1 MRETGARLFDLEGNC
16 MENTN
21 ERISLVNIEDEMQRA
36 YIDYSMSVII
46 GRALPDAR
54 DGLKPGN
61 RRILYAMKERGWT
74 HSKAYVKCAKVVG
87 EVIGNYHPH
96 GDTAV
101 YDTMV
106 RMAQEWA
113 MRGMLIEG
121 QGNFGSIDGDRAAA
135 YRYTECRLQPLAEEM
150 LADIDKN
157 TVDMRPNFDES
168 LLEPSVLPSR
178 IPNLLV
184 NGSTGIAVGM
194 ATNIPPHNLGE
205 VVDGT
210 IHLID
215 NPEASVEDLCEYV
228 KGPDFPTG
236 GMVYG
241 LGAVRDFYTTGRGKI
256 KMRGKAEIEEDDNGK
271 ARIIISEIPYALN
284 KTLLIQKM
292 VHLVRDKVLDG
303 ISDIRDE
310 SGKEGI
316 RLVVELKRNAVPRV
330 MLNGL
335 YKYTQM
341 ESTFGSIMLAID
353 KGKPRVMNLKQALQC
368 FIDHRFEVV
377 TRRTEFELEK
387 AKARAHILE
396 GFLIAMDN
404 MDEVVRI
411 IRESKNREEAQERL
425 VAKFGLSEVQARA
438 ILDMRLYQLTGL
450 EREKV
455 EDEYAELKKLMEY
468 LEDLLAN
475 PSKIYGVI
483 KEDLKQVRAKYGD
496 ARRTE
501 LCINEGEIN
510 MEDLIADERCVI
522 TLSNTGYIKR
532 VPTDMY
538 REQRRGGRGVIGM
551 GTKEEDFVEHI
562 FSASTHDYLLCFTE
576 AGRMYWLKA
585 YYVPEGTR
593 QSRGRSLANVLR
605 MAPDE
610 KLAAIL
616 CVRELDD
623 DTHNLI
629 MATKKGIIK
638 KTVLSAYKNVRLAG
652 INAINIDEDD
662 KLLGVKLTD
671 GANEIILSMK
681 NGKAIRFSEQD
692 ARPIGRIARGV
703 KGVSLEGD
711 DEVVTIDIV
720 DTDATMMTI
729 TENGYGKRTNFDEYR
744 TQSRSGKGIIS
755 IQTTE
760 RNGRV
765 VAGYAV
771 KADESLMLITANGK
785 LIRMS
790 IGDLRVIG
798 RATQGVRLIKLESGD
813 TLVSAI
819 TLEAEDEAQDTEQDG
834 TAGASAPDAAGSEES
849 ETATDSADP
858 KDQA

>member
-1 MRETGARLFDLEGNC
+1 
-16 MENTN
+16 MENMTP
-21 ERISLVNIEDEMQRA
+21 RIDLINVEDEMQRA

-74 HSKAYVKCAKVVG
+74 HSKAFVKCAKVVG

-96 GDTAV
+96 GDSAV

-168 LLEPSVLPSR
+168 LMEPAVLPSR

-194 ATNIPPHNLGE
+194 ATNIPPHNLSE
-205 VVDGT
+205 VIDGT

-215 NPEASVEDLCEYV
+215 NPDAPVEELCEHI

-241 LGAVRDFYTTGRGKI
+241 LSAVRDFYTTGRGKI
-256 KMRGKAEIEEDDNGK
+256 KMRGKAEIVEDDNGK

-292 VHLVRDKVLDG
+292 VHLVKEKVLDG

-330 MLNGL
+330 MLNSI

-353 KGKPRVMNLKQALQC
+353 NGKPRVMDLKEALQC
-368 FIDHRFEVV
+368 FIDHRFDVI
-377 TRRTEFELEK
+377 TRRTQFDLEK
-387 AKARAHILE
+387 AQARAHILE

-404 MDEVVRI
+404 MDDVVRI
-411 IRESKNREEAQERL
+411 IRDSKNREEAQDRL
-425 VAKFGLSEVQARA
+425 IEKFGLSEVQAKA

-455 EDEYAELKKLMEY
+455 ESEYAELKKLMEY
-468 LEDLLAN
+468 LEDLLAH
-475 PSKIYGVI
+475 PEKIYGVI
-483 KEDLKQVRAKYGD
+483 KEDLGQIRAKYGEP
-496 ARRTE
+496 RRTE

-510 MEDLIADERCVI
+510 MEDLIADEPCVI

-532 VPTDMY
+532 VPTDTY
-538 REQRRGGRGVIGM
+538 RQQRRGGRGVIGM
-551 GTKEEDFVEHI
+551 STKDEDFVEKI

-593 QSRGRSLANVLR
+593 QARGRALANVLE

-616 CVRELDD
+616 CVRDLDD

-629 MATKKGIIK
+629 MATRNGVVK
-638 KTVLSAYKNVRLAG
+638 KTVLSAYKNVRAAG
-652 INAINIDEDD
+652 VKAINIDEDD
-662 KLLGVKLTD
+662 RLIGVQMTD
-671 GANEIILSMK
+671 GTDEIILSMK
-681 NGKAIRFSEQD
+681 NGKAIRFKEQD
-692 ARPIGRIARGV
+692 ARAMGRVSRGV
-703 KGVSLEGD
+703 RGVRLEGD
-711 DEVVTIDIV
+711 DEVVTVEIV
-720 DTDATMMTI
+720 DRDATMMAI
-729 TENGYGKRTNFDEYR
+729 TENGYGKRTLFDEYR
-744 TQSRSGKGIIS
+744 VQSRGGKGIIS

-760 RNGRV
+760 RNGCV
-765 VAGYAV
+765 ISAHAV
-771 KADESLMLITANGK
+771 HDEHRLMLISQSGQM
-785 LIRMS
+785 IC
-790 IGDLRVIG
+790 IGASDLRVIG
-798 RATQGVRLIKLESGD
+798 RNTQGVRLVNLKDGD
-813 TLVSAI
+813 RLVSAAV
-819 TLEAEDEAQDTEQDG
+819 LDPEEEPAECVDCKPVEGAEPEETPAETETPPDEA
-834 TAGASAPDAAGSEES
+834 AEE
-849 ETATDSADP
+849 
-858 KDQA
+858 

>member
-1 MRETGARLFDLEGNC
+1 
-16 MENTN
+16 MENTS
-21 ERISLVNIEDEMQRA
+21 ERIDLINIEDEMQSA
-36 YIDYSMSVII
+36 YIDYSMSVIV
-46 GRALPDAR
+46 GRALPDVR
-54 DGLKPGN
+54 DGMKPGN

-74 HSKAYVKCAKVVG
+74 HNKAYVKCAKVVG

-106 RMAQEWA
+106 RMAQDFA
-113 MRGMLIEG
+113 MRGMLIDG

-135 YRYTECRLQPLAEEM
+135 YRYTECRLRPLAEEM

-168 LLEPSVLPSR
+168 LMEPSVLPAR
-178 IPNLLV
+178 VPNLLV

-215 NPEASVEDLCEYV
+215 NPEATVEDLCEYV

-236 GMVYG
+236 GMVHG
-241 LGAVRDFYTTGRGKI
+241 LGAIREFYTTGRGKI

-292 VHLVRDKVLDG
+292 VHLVRDKILDG

-330 MLNGL
+330 LLNGI

-353 KGKPRVMNLKQALQC
+353 KGKPRVMNLKEVLKC

-377 TRRTEFELEK
+377 TRRTQFDLDK

-396 GFLIAMDN
+396 GFLLAMDN

-425 VAKFGLSEVQARA
+425 IEKFGFSEIQAKA
-438 ILDMRLYQLTGL
+438 ILEMRLYQLTGL

-455 EDEYAELKKLMEY
+455 EAEYAELKKLMDY
-468 LEDLLAN
+468 LEDLLAH
-475 PSKIYGVI
+475 PAKIFAVI
-483 KEDLKQVRAKYGD
+483 KEDLEQVRAKYGEP
-496 ARRTE
+496 RRTE

-510 MEDLIADERCVI
+510 MEDLIADEPCVI
-522 TLSNTGYIKR
+522 TLSNSGYIKR
-532 VPTDMY
+532 VPTDTY
-538 REQRRGGRGVIGM
+538 RQQRRGGKGVIGM
-551 GTKEEDFVEHI
+551 STKDEDFVEHI

-576 AGRMYWLKA
+576 EGRMYWLKA

-593 QSRGRSLANVLR
+593 QSRGRALANVLQ
-605 MAPDE
+605 MTPDE

-623 DTHNLI
+623 DAHNLI

-638 KTVLSAYKNVRLAG
+638 KTVLSAYKNVRVAG
-652 INAINIDEDD
+652 VKAINIDKDD
-662 KLLGVKLTD
+662 KLLDVKLTD
-671 GANEIILSMK
+671 GTNEIILSMK
-681 NGKAIRFSEQD
+681 NGKAIRFNETD
-692 ARPIGRIARGV
+692 ARRLGRVSRGV
-703 KGVSLEGD
+703 KGVTLQGD
-711 DEVVTIDIV
+711 DEVVTIEIV
-720 DTDATMMTI
+720 DTESTMMAI

-744 TQSRSGKGIIS
+744 VQSRGGKGIIS
-755 IQTTE
+755 IQTTD
-760 RNGRV
+760 RNGKV
-765 VAGYAV
+765 VSAHAV
-771 KADESLMLITANGK
+771 HDDHRLMLISEGGQM
-785 LIRMS
+785 IC
-790 IGDLRVIG
+790 IGASDLRIIG
-798 RATQGVRLIKLESGD
+798 RNTQGVRLVNLKKGD
-813 TLVSAI
+813 KLVSAAV
-819 TLEAEDEAQDTEQDG
+819 LEPEDEPAECVEAG
-834 TAGASAPDAAGSEES
+834 ETADVPEAVETPVEETPEES
-849 ETATDSADP
+849 TE
-858 KDQA
+858 